1 MFWFVLRNHKKWLV
15 FNGDMSLLDSCLD
28 MKTALQRW
36 NKKPENF
43 EIRPFTGKVYGRKQ
57 SFNLPYTVDVMEWSQ
72 KINEKF
78 LEFIIT
84 QAKAKLIS
92 DIALWL
98 WMELLTD
105 FDIYQEPKG
114 FIYMVLVDEA
124 TKQMLS
130 KDKVEEARYILMK
143 EFMDGYSYFD
153 KYELKQGKEKVEID
167 IAHKYE
173 IGNTTI
179 PYNYT
184 LALRKAMF
192 GANQW
197 QNIWPDKLLMDW
209 QYDVIRRMWRKTIVF
224 GPRRAGKTFLLAF
237 LARREIMAQKMN
249 FQNQYRPMSVLY
261 LWLSDAKN
269 MKVVS
274 YLKGM
279 DKMFSKNAEW
289 MFHYSW
295 DQKMYTFR
303 SGKDILGS
311 ITFISAEQKDP
322 GIGDYADL
330 IIIDEAIKVPN
341 AIWEWLEPIIN
352 NEWAKLL
359 TASTLY
365 YNAPKNWNYDLMLEA
380 ERHTIGKDVYR
391 FIDAQFEKFRHLTTK
406 ERTIEDRL
414 AYQELVNQFLDANEW
429 VGIRYNIDDVE
440 YIPENKREAEKER
453 MRAMNPQRYYA
464 ELYSRYADEGKV
476 FNYNWCL
483 TDLEKNKQAT
493 YQSITTVH
501 DSAATYDESA
511 VLVWAWNPTLK
522 KVVVLEEHALKKTGY
537 YEDQAREV
545 KDIIVNSVKYT
556 RPIDIDMQN
565 KPIWEPNKSDTFF
578 ICDGNQKA
586 TAELFQMAG
595 VQIDLRITYSSNGEG
610 ESKSKFIYN
619 EINVPKKMLI
629 EITEKMLEN
638 GFILINTKLKKL
650 IDEFD
655 SYYKVSNPQTWT
667 IKYMKWKSDD
677 FIHAFMML
685 CYFFYEK
692 LNLKHELVTRHE
704 KKPTGNTQI
713 ATALQAK
720 YKEHLDKLNKK
731 SEDADKKLNQIYFY
745 NHVY

>member
-1 MFWFVLRNHKKWLV
+1 
-15 FNGDMSLLDSCLD
+15 
-28 MKTALQRW
+28 
-36 NKKPENF
+36 
-43 EIRPFTGKVYGRKQ
+43 
-57 SFNLPYTVDVMEWSQ
+57 
-72 KINEKF
+72 
-78 LEFIIT
+78 
-84 QAKAKLIS
+84 
-92 DIALWL
+92 
-98 WMELLTD
+98 MELLTE
-105 FDIYQEPKG
+105 FDVYKNKWW
-114 FIYMVLVDEA
+114 FIYFVLLNEKKKEQLLRD
-124 TKQMLS
+124 TN
-130 KDKVEEARYILMK
+130 EEARYILMK

-153 KYELKQGKEKVEID
+153 DYILKQGKEKVPIKISHTYD
-167 IAHKYE
+167 IGD
-173 IGNTTI
+173 ITI

-197 QNIWPDKLLMDW
+197 QNIWPNKLLMDW
-209 QYDVIRRMWRKTIVF
+209 QYDVIRRMWRKTVVF
-224 GPRRAGKTFLLAF
+224 WPRRAGKTFLLAF

-249 FQNQYRPMSVLY
+249 FQNQYRPISVLY
-261 LWLSDAKN
+261 LGLSDAKN

-289 MFHYSW
+289 MFHYSS

-303 SGKDILGS
+303 SGKDILWS

-330 IIIDEAIKVPN
+330 IIIDEAIKIPN
-341 AIWEWLEPIIN
+341 HIWEWLEPIIS

-380 ERHTIGKDVYR
+380 EKHTIGKDIYK
-391 FIDAQFEKFRHLTTK
+391 FIDTHFEKFRKLTEK
-406 ERTIEDRL
+406 KRKDEDRL
-414 AYQELVNQFLDANEW
+414 EYQKLVNEFSEINER
-429 VGIRYNIDDVE
+429 VGLRYTIDDIE
-440 YIPENKREAEKER
+440 YIPEHRREAEKER
-453 MRAMNPQRYYA
+453 MRAKNPQRYYA

-483 TDLEKNKQAT
+483 TDLGKNKWTA
-493 YQSITTVH
+493 YQHITTCH

-511 VLVWAWNPTLK
+511 VLVGAWNPVLK
-522 KVVVLEEHALKKTGY
+522 KVVVLEEHAMKKTGY
-537 YEDQAREV
+537 YEDQARQIKEV
-545 KDIIVNSVKYT
+545 IADSVKYT
-556 RPIDIDMQN
+556 RPENIDMQN
-565 KPIWEPNKSDTFF
+565 KPMWEPNKSDTFF

-595 VQIDLRITYSSNGEG
+595 VNIDLRITYSSLGEG

-638 GFILINTKLKKL
+638 GFILINNKLKKL
-650 IDEFD
+650 LEEFD
-655 SYYKVSNPQTWT
+655 WYYRVTNPSTWT
-667 IKYMKWKSDD
+667 IKYMKGKTDD
-677 FIHAFMML
+677 FIHSFMML

-692 LNLKHELVTRHE
+692 LNLKHELIKRPSQKTVNAINKNE
-704 KKPTGNTQI
+704 I
-713 ATALQAK
+713 LQAK
-720 YKEHLDKLNKK
+720 YQQHLDKIKK
-731 SEDADKKLNQIYFY
+731 DEQEKKVKEDQIYFY